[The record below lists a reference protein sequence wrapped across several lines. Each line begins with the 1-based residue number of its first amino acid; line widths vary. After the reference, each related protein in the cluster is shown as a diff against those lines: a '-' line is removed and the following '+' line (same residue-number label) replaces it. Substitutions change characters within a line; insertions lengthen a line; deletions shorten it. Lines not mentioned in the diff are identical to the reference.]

1 LKHILL
7 NFCTNYGSGL
17 HLAYCAFRRDISMI
31 FEILGEILK
40 LTVLAGLAIAGILV
54 ILLWK
59 KNLANK
65 VTYLRFLVQVVTL
78 VAVFYLFT
86 YPIWQLIVL
95 IVILV
100 LPLFLG
106 RFFCGWLCPF
116 ALYMDA
122 ITLIRKAVKVRYRLL
137 PDKLNKFLHNFRYIL
152 LLIFLIIPFVL
163 ALLNPPSSF
172 DLSVLLALLLSGP
185 FEPLRILI
193 SPIIPLI
200 VPWEGPLAISEVYF
214 SYPYVQEVI
223 LYSELVFS
231 EIFVTITAIIFVA
244 LTFIGSFFIRRVWCR
259 FCPTGASIAVLNRFK
274 GFKWAPLLH
283 LDKDEEKCTKCGICK
298 RVCPV
303 QVTEVYEQK
312 GGKINTSMCMLC
324 TRCVEMCPY
333 EDCLKV
339 KMGGKTLFKSR
350 NWLEP
355 STIE

>member
-1 LKHILL
+1 MTMEL
-7 NFCTNYGSGL
+7 
-17 HLAYCAFRRDISMI
+17 
-31 FEILGEILK
+31 LGELLK
-40 LTVLAGLAIAGILV
+40 VTVLAGLALAGILV
-54 ILLWK
+54 ILIWK
-59 KNLANK
+59 KGLATR
-65 VTYLRFLVQVVTL
+65 VTYLRFLVQVVAM
-78 VAVFYLFT
+78 VAVFYMFT
-86 YPIWQLIVL
+86 YPIWQLVL
-95 IVILV
+95 MIVILV

-122 ITLIRKAVKVRYRLL
+122 ITLLRKAAKVRYRLL
-137 PDKLNKFLHNFRYIL
+137 PDKLNKALHNLRYVL
-152 LLIFLIIPFVL
+152 LLVFLLLPFVL
-163 ALLNPPSSF
+163 ALLDPPGSL
-172 DLSVLLALLLSGP
+172 DLATLLALRLGGP
-185 FEPLRILI
+185 FEPLRVVVG
-193 SPIIPLI
+193 PIIPLV
-200 VPWEGPLAISEVYF
+200 VPWEGPLAISGIYF

-223 LYSELVFS
+223 LYSQVVFNELV
-231 EIFVTITAIIFVA
+231 VNIIAVVFVA
-244 LTFIGSFFIRRVWCR
+244 LTFVGSFFVRRVWCR
-259 FCPTGASIAVLNRFK
+259 FCPTGSSIAVVNRFK

-339 KMGGKTLFKSR
+339 KFGGKTVFKSR
-350 NWLEP
+350 NWLEQ

>member
-1 LKHILL
+1 MVMEL
-7 NFCTNYGSGL
+7 
-17 HLAYCAFRRDISMI
+17 
-31 FEILGEILK
+31 LGEALK

-59 KNLANK
+59 KNLATK
-65 VTYLRFLVQVVTL
+65 VTFLRFLIQVVSM

-86 YPIWQLIVL
+86 YPIWQLIML

-122 ITLIRKAVKVRYRLL
+122 ITIVRKAVKVRYRLL
-137 PDKLNKFLHNFRYIL
+137 PDKLNKFLHNFRYVL
-152 LLIFLIIPFVL
+152 LLVFLIIPFVL
-163 ALLNPPSSF
+163 ALFDPPSSL
-172 DLSVLLALLLSGP
+172 DLSVLLALLLAGP

-193 SPIIPLI
+193 GPIIPLI
-200 VPWEGPLAISEVYF
+200 VPWEGPLAISGVYF

-223 LYSELVFS
+223 LYSEVVFN
-231 EIFVTITAIIFVA
+231 EIFVTIAALIFVA
-244 LTFIGSFFIRRVWCR
+244 LTIVGSFFVRRVWCR
-259 FCPTGASIAVLNRFK
+259 FCPTGASIAVVNRFK

-312 GGKINTSMCMLC
+312 GGKIDTSMCMLC
-324 TRCVEMCPY
+324 MRCVEMCPY
-333 EDCLKV
+333 DGCLKV
-339 KMGGKTLFKSR
+339 NIGGKTVFKSR
-350 NWLEP
+350 NWLEQ
-355 STIE
+355 STLE

>member
-1 LKHILL
+1 
-7 NFCTNYGSGL
+7 
-17 HLAYCAFRRDISMI
+17 MI
-31 FEILGEILK
+31 VQLLGEILK
-40 LTVLAGLAIAGILV
+40 LTVLAGLALAGILV
-54 ILLWK
+54 ILIWK
-59 KNLANK
+59 KGLATK
-65 VTYLRFLVQVVTL
+65 VTYLRFLVQA
-78 VAVFYLFT
+78 VAMVSVFYLFT
-86 YPIWQLIVL
+86 YPVWQLVVL

-116 ALYMDA
+116 GLYMDA
-122 ITLIRKAVKVRYRLL
+122 ITLIRKAVKVRYRIL
-137 PDKLNKFLHNFRYIL
+137 PDKLNKFLHNFRYVL
-152 LLIFLIIPFVL
+152 LLVFLIIPFIL
-163 ALLNPPSSF
+163 ALLDPPSSL
-172 DLSVLLALLLSGP
+172 DLATLLALLLSGP
-185 FEPLRILI
+185 FEPLRILLG
-193 SPIIPLI
+193 PVIPLI
-200 VPWEGPLAISEVYF
+200 VSWEGPLAIGEVYF

-223 LYSELVFS
+223 LYSEVVFS
-231 EIFVTITAIIFVA
+231 EVFVTIIAWIFVV
-244 LTFIGSFFIRRVWCR
+244 LTFVGSFFVRRVWCR
-259 FCPTGASIAVLNRFK
+259 FCPTGASLAVVNRFR

-339 KMGGKTLFKSR
+339 KIGGKTVFKSR